1 MTPSASEKI
10 ATFVTGFDATAVTD
24 AARHVVARALYDTLA
39 VAVAGVHE
47 PASRVMQDY
56 TRGQSGPLMASV
68 WATGDRLPVE
78 LAALVNGTMAHA
90 LDFDDVTSP
99 LRGHPTVAILPALV
113 ALAESADYSGRD
125 LIDAYIVGFEV
136 TVKIAR
142 AIVNDQYAKGW
153 HSTASIATFGAT
165 AACARLLRLGVPEVV
180 NALGI
185 AVSQIAGTRQN
196 FGTMSKPFQA
206 GQANAVAL
214 RSVLLAR
221 AGFDASRNALDGDQG
236 YTVLYADGQDIH
248 AELNQLGSLPYEIER
263 SGLEVKKYPLC
274 YATHR
279 AIQGVLDL
287 QKERPI
293 QFAEVVGIDLLT
305 NYRATVPL
313 IYPRPQTG
321 LEAKFSMQYAVTAA
335 LHDGGVTLRSFE
347 DAAVRRP
354 AIQAFLP
361 NVTTRE
367 ADPPMFPRWTEL
379 TVRLRNGDA
388 ITRRVER
395 LRGSAENPLR
405 DAELIEKAADCF
417 AYSGLPVSA
426 EALAAA
432 CFNLARTSVH
442 EALGP
447 LIGVLRSEGARVS
460 DGDD

>member
-10 ATFVTGFDATAVTD
+10 AAFVIKFDAAAVTD
-24 AARHVVARALYDTLA
+24 GARHIVARALYDTLA

-47 PASRVMQDY
+47 PASRVMLDY
-56 TRGQSGPLMASV
+56 ARGQSGPCMASV

-90 LDFDDVTSP
+90 LDFDDVCSP
-99 LRGHPTVAILPALV
+99 LRGHPTAAILPALV
-113 ALAESADYSGRD
+113 ALSERGDCSGCD

-136 TVKIAR
+136 AVKIAR

-153 HSTASIATFGAT
+153 HATASIATLGTT
-165 AACARLLRLGVPEVV
+165 AACARLLRLGAPEVV

-185 AVSQIAGTRQN
+185 AVSQVAGTREN

-221 AGFDASRNALDGDQG
+221 AGFDASRNALDGAQG

-248 AELNQLGSLPYEIER
+248 AELNQLGSSPLEIER
-263 SGLEVKKYPLC
+263 SGIEVKKYPLC

-293 QFAEVVGIDLLT
+293 PFAEVAGVDLLT

-313 IYPRPQTG
+313 IHKRPQTG
-321 LEAKFSMQYAVTAA
+321 LEAKFSMQYAVAAA
-335 LHDGGVTLRSFE
+335 LHDGKVTLGSFE

-354 AIQAFLP
+354 AIQAFFP
-361 NVTTRE
+361 RVTVRE
-367 ADPPMFPRWTEL
+367 ADPPLFPRWTEL
-379 TVRLRNGDA
+379 TVRLRSGEA
-388 ITRRVER
+388 ISRRVEL
-395 LRGSAENPLR
+395 LRGSAKSPLS
-405 DAELIEKAADCF
+405 DGELIEKAADCC

-426 EALAAA
+426 EALAVT
-432 CFNLARTSVH
+432 CFNLAGISVN
-442 EALGP
+442 EVLDS
-447 LIGVLRSEGARVS
+447 LISKAS
-460 DGDD
+460 I